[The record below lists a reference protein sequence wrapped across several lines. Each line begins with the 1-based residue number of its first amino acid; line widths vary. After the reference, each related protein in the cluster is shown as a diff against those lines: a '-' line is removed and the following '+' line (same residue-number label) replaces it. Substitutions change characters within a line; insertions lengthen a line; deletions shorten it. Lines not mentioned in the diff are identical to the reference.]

1 LNINMAR
8 STLSELFEDSRSPDP
23 AIISLSPAATVS
35 YRELAERIEQIARQI
50 SGCGVAPGDCV
61 AMFLPNG
68 IEFIELFLAVTH
80 ARAIAAPLNPALKEN
95 ELRAALEQNGARAII
110 AQAGDAVVRQVAAT
124 VGIPVWPV
132 TVDAAGVVAVSG
144 TRPVAHRDHAPAD
157 PDDIALFSNTSGSTG
172 RPKLVPLTH
181 AILAS
186 SARIIAAHY
195 GLTPND
201 RCLLVMPLFHGHGL
215 IGAALST
222 LSSGGTLIVPPRFSA
237 SAFWGAFV
245 DYRATWYTA
254 VPTIHSVL
262 LARADADGAPKSGPR
277 FIRSCS
283 APLAPAVLKN
293 IENRFGAPVIE
304 AYGMTETAHQAASN
318 PLPPRPHKTGSVGIG
333 TGVELAIID
342 AAGKR
347 LPANQSGEVIV
358 RGAKVMKGYWNNPQ
372 ANAEAFLDGWFRT
385 GDVGVVDNDGYLS
398 LTGRIKEL
406 INRGGEKISPTE
418 VEAALLENSAVAEA
432 AAFGVPDA
440 KYGEEVWA
448 AVVLKGAAEP
458 DRLRDF
464 CRERI
469 ADFKT
474 PKVIKIVS
482 GLPRNATGKIDRRQ
496 VAALFTPKN

>member
-1 LNINMAR
+1 MSQLTLTELFQDAR
-8 STLSELFEDSRSPDP
+8 SHDP

-35 YRELAERIEQIARQI
+35 YRDLAARIEQTARQV
-50 SGCGVAPGDCV
+50 SGSGLKPGDCV

-68 IEFIELFLAVTH
+68 LEFVELFLALTH
-80 ARAIAAPLNPALKEN
+80 ARVIAAPLNPALKEN
-95 ELRAALEQNGARAII
+95 ELRASLEQNGARAII
-110 AQAGDAVVRQVAAT
+110 AQAGDDVVRTVAAK
-124 VGIPVWPV
+124 VGTPVWQAG
-132 TVDAAGVVAVSG
+132 VDASGSVSLAGPSPLMRG
-144 TRPVAHRDHAPAD
+144 DHSPAAA
-157 PDDIALFSNTSGSTG
+157 DDIALFSNTSGSTG
-172 RPKLVPLTH
+172 LPKLVPLTH
-181 AILAS
+181 ANLAS

-195 GLTPND
+195 ALTAVD

-215 IGAALST
+215 IGAALAT
-222 LSSGGTLIVPPRFSA
+222 LSSGGTLVIPPRFSA
-237 SAFWGAFV
+237 SAFWDAFAAH
-245 DYRATWYTA
+245 RATWYTA

-262 LARADADGAPKSGPR
+262 LARADADGAPHNGPR

-283 APLAPAVLKN
+283 APLAPAVLGQ

-304 AYGMTETAHQAASN
+304 AYGMTETAHQASSN
-318 PLPPRPHKTGSVGIG
+318 PLPPRPHKAGSVGIG

-342 AAGKR
+342 PAGNR
-347 LPANQSGEVIV
+347 LPANQAGEVIV
-358 RGAKVMKGYWNNPQ
+358 RGAKVMKGYWNNPK
-372 ANAEAFLDGWFRT
+372 ANAEAFLNGWFRT
-385 GDVGVVDNDGYLS
+385 GDVGVIDNDGYLS

-474 PKVIKIVS
+474 PKVIRVVS
-482 GLPRNATGKIDRRQ
+482 ELPRNATGKIDRRK
-496 VAALFTPKN
+496 VAALFKPET